1 MPDTRIV
8 ELVIVMAAVMV
19 STLAPMFLMASSID
33 QDEFMK
39 AGAGMAAG
47 TGAVILTYRLWR
59 GEKV

>member
-1 MPDTRIV
+1 
-8 ELVIVMAAVMV
+8 MV